1 MSYSRLYPNNIV
13 PNGTTVKDGLIN
25 DDREIKRIYSIL
37 DTKATGSSSSGSST
51 GVVAYADRQ
60 RIISAPT
67 HYIIHNSTNDHVDV
81 WIEAEDVPVKVSFAA
96 GFEEDG
102 TTPIDHTE
110 TLTAVKN
117 AWPQLEGGKSWH
129 LYVMRDRLSGLIS
142 YGSTAYREI
151 YGPVLPNVASCK
163 DDQFFFNTTKMKMYR
178 NRSSSSWEEVEAVF
192 LADLETNVVR
202 DSSAVTTN
210 VAVYERGTASPF
222 SADSFV
228 RQVNDTEVN
237 LYGRNG
243 KLADLH
249 VNSVVS
255 KQPFSKAEVAKRF
268 EKPVKIRLH
277 DASSIVAEASLDG
290 SSDIDLTFGDMSI
303 NNVTHAG
310 QADHA
315 LQADTAT
322 KADSATTS
330 VSADYASQIFKNG
343 NEWNFDTWSSAGGM
357 AYRGYLRVYA
367 HDQYSRDFTV
377 FPIEENEMVQENLKL
392 LLKDQVDNMT
402 GAETGKSGLEDLG
415 DYYIKAFRQM
425 VLLSLTASS
434 NSNIPYGPTDAAT
447 KSFFNTVIKPNLG
460 DAVEEAGREAARTDL
475 MWIDQMIGKVS
486 GESQKSAFD
495 RYIRN
500 LVKETMEDIFE
511 EALQKS
517 LSKATGVTNQSSV
530 GGILDTYLL
539 NTMHKYGY

>member
-37 DTKATGSSSSGSST
+37 DTKASGSSSAGSGT
-51 GVVAYADRQ
+51 GVVAHTDRQ

-67 HYIIHNSTNDHVDV
+67 HYIMYNTANNRVDV
-81 WIEAEDVPVKVSFAA
+81 WIEAEDVPVKVCFAA

-102 TTPIDHTE
+102 TTPVDHTE

-142 YGSTAYREI
+142 YGSTNYREM
-151 YGPVLPNVASCK
+151 YGPALPNVASCK
-163 DDQFFFNTTKMKMYR
+163 DNQFFFNTTKMKMYR

-192 LADLETNVVR
+192 LADLDTAISNG
-202 DSSAVTTN
+202 TTT

-228 RQVNDTEVN
+228 KQVNDTDVN
-237 LYGRNG
+237 LYGRDG

-255 KQPFSKAEVAKRF
+255 KEPFSKAEIAKRF

-277 DASSIVAEASLDG
+277 DASSVVAEASLDG
-290 SSDIDLTFGDMSI
+290 TADIDLTFGDMSI
-303 NNVTHAG
+303 NNVTHAV

-315 LQADTAT
+315 LQADAAT

-330 VSADYASQIFKNG
+330 GSADYASQIIKNG
-343 NEWNFDTWSSAGGM
+343 NKWNFDTWSSAGGM
-357 AYRGYLRVYA
+357 SYRGYLRAYA
-367 HDQYSRDFTV
+367 HDQYSKDFTV
-377 FPIEENEMVQENLKL
+377 FPIEENEMAQENLKL

-434 NSNIPYGPTDAAT
+434 DSNIPYGPTDAAT
-447 KSFFNTVIKPNLG
+447 KSFFDTVIKPNLG
-460 DAVEEAGREAARTDL
+460 DSVANAGQEAARKNL
-475 MWIDQMIGKVS
+475 MWIDQMTG
-486 GESQKSAFD
+486 KSAYETSDVAFE
-495 RYIRN
+495 RYIKN
-500 LVKETMEDIFE
+500 LVKETVEEVFE
-511 EALQKS
+511 SALQKS
-517 LSKATGVTNQSSV
+517 LSKATGITNQSSV
-530 GGILDTYLL
+530 AGILDTYLL

>member
-37 DTKATGSSSSGSST
+37 DTKASGGSSSGSGT
-51 GVVAYADRQ
+51 GVVAHTDRQ

-67 HYIIHNSTNDHVDV
+67 HYIMYNAANNRVDV
-81 WIEAEDVPVKVSFAA
+81 WIEAEDVPVKVCFAA

-102 TTPIDHTE
+102 TTPVDHTE

-142 YGSTAYREI
+142 YGSTNYREM
-151 YGPVLPNVASCK
+151 YGPALPNVASCK
-163 DDQFFFNTTKMKMYR
+163 DNQFFFNTTKMKMYR

-192 LADLETNVVR
+192 LADLETAISNG
-202 DSSAVTTN
+202 TTR

-228 RQVNDTEVN
+228 KQVNDTDVN
-237 LYGRNG
+237 LYGRDG

-255 KQPFSKAEVAKRF
+255 KEPFSKAEIAKRF

-277 DASSIVAEASLDG
+277 DASSVVAEASLDG
-290 SSDIDLTFGDMSI
+290 TADIDLTFGDMSI
-303 NNVTHAG
+303 NNVTHAV

-315 LQADTAT
+315 LQADAAT

-330 VSADYASQIFKNG
+330 GSADYASQIIKNG
-343 NEWNFDTWSSAGGM
+343 NKWNFDTWSSAGGM
-357 AYRGYLRVYA
+357 SYRGYLRAYA
-367 HDQYSRDFTV
+367 HDQYSKDFTV
-377 FPIEENEMVQENLKL
+377 FPIEENEMAQENLKL

-434 NSNIPYGPTDAAT
+434 DSNIPYGPTDAAT
-447 KSFFNTVIKPNLG
+447 KSFFDTVIKPNLG
-460 DAVEEAGREAARTDL
+460 DSVANAGQEAARKNL
-475 MWIDQMIGKVS
+475 MWLDQMTG
-486 GESQKSAFD
+486 KSAYETSDVAFE
-495 RYIRN
+495 RYIKN
-500 LVKETMEDIFE
+500 LVKETVEEVFE
-511 EALQKS
+511 SALQKS
-517 LSKATGVTNQSSV
+517 LSKATGITNQSSV
-530 GGILDTYLL
+530 AGILDTYLL

>member
-37 DTKATGSSSSGSST
+37 DTKASGGSSSGSGT
-51 GVVAYADRQ
+51 GVVAHTDRQ

-67 HYIIHNSTNDHVDV
+67 HYIMHNAANNRVDV
-81 WIEAEDVPVKVSFAA
+81 WIEAEDVPVKVCFAA

-142 YGSTAYREI
+142 YGSTSYREM
-151 YGPVLPNVASCK
+151 YGPALPNVASCK
-163 DDQFFFNTTKMKMYR
+163 DNQFFFNTTKMKMYR

-192 LADLETNVVR
+192 LADLETAISNG
-202 DSSAVTTN
+202 TTT

-228 RQVNDTEVN
+228 KQVNDTDVN
-237 LYGRNG
+237 LYGRDG

-255 KQPFSKAEVAKRF
+255 KEPFSKAEIAKRF

-277 DASSIVAEASLDG
+277 DASSVVAEASLDG
-290 SSDIDLTFGDMSI
+290 TADIDLTFGDMSI
-303 NNVTHAG
+303 NNVTHAV

-330 VSADYASQIFKNG
+330 GSADYASQIIKNG
-343 NEWNFDTWSSAGGM
+343 NKWNFDTWSSAGGM
-357 AYRGYLRVYA
+357 SYRGYLRAYA

-377 FPIEENEMVQENLKL
+377 FPIEENEMAQENLKL

-434 NSNIPYGPTDAAT
+434 DSNIPYGPTDAAT
-447 KSFFNTVIKPNLG
+447 KSFFDTVIKPNLG
-460 DAVEEAGREAARTDL
+460 DSVANAGQEAARKNL
-475 MWIDQMIGKVS
+475 MWIDQMTG
-486 GESQKSAFD
+486 KSAYETSDVAFE
-495 RYIRN
+495 RYIKN
-500 LVKETMEDIFE
+500 LVKETVEEVFE
-511 EALQKS
+511 SALQKS
-517 LSKATGVTNQSSV
+517 LSKATGITNQSSV
-530 GGILDTYLL
+530 AGILDTYLL

>member
-37 DTKATGSSSSGSST
+37 DTKASGGSSSGSGT
-51 GVVAYADRQ
+51 GVVAHTDRQ
-60 RIISAPT
+60 RIISVPT
-67 HYIIHNSTNDHVDV
+67 HYIMHNAANNRVDV
-81 WIEAEDVPVKVSFAA
+81 WIEAEDVPVKVCFAA

-142 YGSTAYREI
+142 YGSTSYREM
-151 YGPVLPNVASCK
+151 YGPALPNVASCK
-163 DDQFFFNTTKMKMYR
+163 DNQFFFNTTKMKMYR

-192 LADLETNVVR
+192 LADLDTAISNG
-202 DSSAVTTN
+202 TTT

-228 RQVNDTEVN
+228 KQVNDTDVN
-237 LYGRNG
+237 LYGRDG

-255 KQPFSKAEVAKRF
+255 KEPFSKAEIAKRF

-277 DASSIVAEASLDG
+277 DASSVVAEASLDG
-290 SSDIDLTFGDMSI
+290 TADIDLTFGDMSI
-303 NNVTHAG
+303 NNVTHAV

-330 VSADYASQIFKNG
+330 GSADYASQIIKNG
-343 NEWNFDTWSSAGGM
+343 NKWNFDTWSSAGGM
-357 AYRGYLRVYA
+357 SYRGYLRAYA

-377 FPIEENEMVQENLKL
+377 FPIEENEMAQENLKL

-434 NSNIPYGPTDAAT
+434 DSNIPYGPTDAAT
-447 KSFFNTVIKPNLG
+447 KSFFDTVIKPNLG
-460 DAVEEAGREAARTDL
+460 DSVANAGQEAARKNL
-475 MWIDQMIGKVS
+475 MWLDQMTG
-486 GESQKSAFD
+486 KSAYETSDVAFE
-495 RYIRN
+495 RYIKN
-500 LVKETMEDIFE
+500 LVKETVEEVFE
-511 EALQKS
+511 SALQKS
-517 LSKATGVTNQSSV
+517 LSKATGITNQSSV
-530 GGILDTYLL
+530 AGILDTYLL

>member
-37 DTKATGSSSSGSST
+37 DTKASGGSSSGSGT
-51 GVVAYADRQ
+51 GVVAHTDRQ

-67 HYIIHNSTNDHVDV
+67 HYIMHNAANNRVDV
-81 WIEAEDVPVKVSFAA
+81 WIEAEDVPVKVCFAA

-142 YGSTAYREI
+142 YGSTSYREM
-151 YGPVLPNVASCK
+151 YGPALPNVASCK
-163 DDQFFFNTTKMKMYR
+163 DNQFFFNTTKMKMYR

-192 LADLETNVVR
+192 LADLDTAISNG
-202 DSSAVTTN
+202 TTT

-228 RQVNDTEVN
+228 KQVNDTDVN
-237 LYGRNG
+237 LYGRDG

-255 KQPFSKAEVAKRF
+255 KEPFSKAEIAKRF

-277 DASSIVAEASLDG
+277 DASSVVAEASLDG
-290 SSDIDLTFGDMSI
+290 TADIDLTFGDMSI
-303 NNVTHAG
+303 NNVTHAV

-330 VSADYASQIFKNG
+330 GSADYASQIIKNG
-343 NEWNFDTWSSAGGM
+343 NKWNFDTWSSAGGM
-357 AYRGYLRVYA
+357 SYRGYLRAYA

-377 FPIEENEMVQENLKL
+377 FPIEENEMAQENLKL

-434 NSNIPYGPTDAAT
+434 DSNIPYGPTDAAT
-447 KSFFNTVIKPNLG
+447 KSFFDTVIKPNLG
-460 DAVEEAGREAARTDL
+460 DSVANAGQEAARKNL
-475 MWIDQMIGKVS
+475 MWIDQMTG
-486 GESQKSAFD
+486 KSAYETSDVAFE
-495 RYIRN
+495 RYIKN
-500 LVKETMEDIFE
+500 LVKETVEEVFE
-511 EALQKS
+511 SALQKS
-517 LSKATGVTNQSSV
+517 LSKATGITNQSSV
-530 GGILDTYLL
+530 AGILDTYLL

>member
-37 DTKATGSSSSGSST
+37 DTKASGGSSSGSGT
-51 GVVAYADRQ
+51 GVVAHTDRQ

-67 HYIIHNSTNDHVDV
+67 HYIMHNAANNRVDV
-81 WIEAEDVPVKVSFAA
+81 WIEAEDVPVKVCFAA

-142 YGSTAYREI
+142 YGSTSYREM
-151 YGPVLPNVASCK
+151 YGPALPNVASCK
-163 DDQFFFNTTKMKMYR
+163 DNQFFFNTTKMKMYR

-192 LADLETNVVR
+192 LADLDTAISNG
-202 DSSAVTTN
+202 TTT

-228 RQVNDTEVN
+228 KQVNDTDVN
-237 LYGRNG
+237 LYGRDG

-255 KQPFSKAEVAKRF
+255 KEPFSKAEIAKRF

-277 DASSIVAEASLDG
+277 DASSVVAEASLDG
-290 SSDIDLTFGDMSI
+290 TADIDLTFGDMSI
-303 NNVTHAG
+303 NNVTHAV

-330 VSADYASQIFKNG
+330 GSADYASQIIKNG
-343 NEWNFDTWSSAGGM
+343 NKWNFDTWSSAGGM
-357 AYRGYLRVYA
+357 SYRGYLRAYA

-377 FPIEENEMVQENLKL
+377 FPIEENEIAQENLKL

-434 NSNIPYGPTDAAT
+434 DSNIPYGPTDAAT
-447 KSFFNTVIKPNLG
+447 KSFFDTVIKPNLG
-460 DAVEEAGREAARTDL
+460 DSVANAGQEAARKNL
-475 MWIDQMIGKVS
+475 MWLDQMTG
-486 GESQKSAFD
+486 KSAYETSDVAFE
-495 RYIRN
+495 RYIKN
-500 LVKETMEDIFE
+500 LVKETVEEVFE
-511 EALQKS
+511 SALQKS
-517 LSKATGVTNQSSV
+517 LSKATGITNQSSV
-530 GGILDTYLL
+530 AGILDTYLL

>member
-37 DTKATGSSSSGSST
+37 DTKASGGSSSGSGT
-51 GVVAYADRQ
+51 GVVAHTDRQ

-67 HYIIHNSTNDHVDV
+67 HYIMYNAANNRVDV
-81 WIEAEDVPVKVSFAA
+81 WIEAEDVPVKVCFAA

-102 TTPIDHTE
+102 TTPVDHTE

-142 YGSTAYREI
+142 YGSTNYREM
-151 YGPVLPNVASCK
+151 YGPALPNVASCK
-163 DDQFFFNTTKMKMYR
+163 DNQFFFNTTKMKMYR

-192 LADLETNVVR
+192 LADLETAISNG
-202 DSSAVTTN
+202 TTT

-228 RQVNDTEVN
+228 KQVNDTDVN
-237 LYGRNG
+237 LYGRDG

-255 KQPFSKAEVAKRF
+255 KEPFSKAEIAKRF

-277 DASSIVAEASLDG
+277 DASSVVAEASLDG
-290 SSDIDLTFGDMSI
+290 TADIDLTFGDMSI
-303 NNVTHAG
+303 NNVTHAV

-330 VSADYASQIFKNG
+330 GSADYASQIIKNG
-343 NEWNFDTWSSAGGM
+343 NKWNFDTWSSAGGM
-357 AYRGYLRVYA
+357 SYRGYLRAYA

-377 FPIEENEMVQENLKL
+377 FPIEENEMAQENLKL

-402 GAETGKSGLEDLG
+402 GAETGKSGLEELG

-434 NSNIPYGPTDAAT
+434 DSNIPYGPTDAAT
-447 KSFFNTVIKPNLG
+447 KSFFDTVIKPNLG
-460 DAVEEAGREAARTDL
+460 DSVANAGQEAARKNL
-475 MWIDQMIGKVS
+475 MWIDQMTG
-486 GESQKSAFD
+486 KSAYETSDVAFE
-495 RYIRN
+495 RYIKN
-500 LVKETMEDIFE
+500 LVKETVEEVFE
-511 EALQKS
+511 SALQKS
-517 LSKATGVTNQSSV
+517 LSKATGITNQSSV
-530 GGILDTYLL
+530 AGILDTYLL